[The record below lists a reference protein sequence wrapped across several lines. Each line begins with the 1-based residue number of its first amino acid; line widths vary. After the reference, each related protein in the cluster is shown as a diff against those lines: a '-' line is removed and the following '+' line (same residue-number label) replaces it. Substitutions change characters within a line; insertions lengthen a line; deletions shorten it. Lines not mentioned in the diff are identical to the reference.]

1 MQNLKLALGILIFY
15 GILSIVTALIGNYI
29 NKKNG
34 FTWGY
39 ILGNV
44 ISVILWLSVG
54 EKAAKK

>member
-1 MQNLKLALGILIFY
+1 MKNFQLALGILVFY
-15 GILSIVTALIGNYI
+15 GILSIITALIGNYI

-44 ISVILWLSVG
+44 ISIILWITVG
-54 EKAAKK
+54 EKASKK